1 MLKELILKE
10 FKDLVRDP
18 RIWIPFI
25 ISALV
30 LPLTGLIV
38 SGGMRESISGIATP
52 SNVLVSDLDDTQL
65 TRYVINNLNTT
76 GLVAKLEVVN
86 ISDMELLKDIAVSK
100 GYEVIIIITPDFT
113 NTILNNLRPNLTIV
127 DVVKSISFIPSLKSS
142 IFSSVINDLVGDYIL
157 KTRGV
162 DLTLDLVKQ
171 PVNTV
176 SLTYISTINQTVVGG
191 SRIFVQ
197 VSMTSILM
205 PIMFMIITITVLQMA
220 ATSTAIENEEKTLE
234 VLLTL
239 PISRFKILLGKLLG
253 SFAVALLGSLASIV
267 GFIIYILMFS
277 TVFQSMIPNTEGF
290 NITPIFN
297 LINLKGV
304 VFLIVS
310 LILSSFAM
318 AALGVTVGVLSSDV
332 RIASTISSPI
342 VMLVV
347 LPGYYVMFTDVGRLG
362 STLKYLLYMIPFTQ
376 PMIMAKEL
384 MFSSP
389 GESTILWLITS
400 LIFSLVLILLAS
412 QLLRF
417 EKLVRVQR
425 FVSRLRRRYT

>member
-1 MLKELILKE
+1 MLKELIHKE

-30 LPLTGLIV
+30 LPLTGLII
-38 SGGMRESISGIATP
+38 SSGMRESISGITTP
-52 SNVLVSDLDDTQL
+52 SNVLVSDLDNTQL
-65 TRYVINNLNTT
+65 TKYLINNLNIT

-86 ISDMELLKDIAVSK
+86 ISDMELLKDVAVSR
-100 GYEVIIIITPDFT
+100 GYEVIIILTSGLT
-113 NTILNNLRPNLTIV
+113 NTVLNSLRPNLTII
-127 DVVKSISFIPSLKSS
+127 DVVKSVSFIQSLKSS
-142 IFSSVINDLVGDYIL
+142 IFSSLISDLIGDYLL
-157 KTRGV
+157 KTHNV
-162 DLTLDLVKQ
+162 SLTLDLVKQ

-176 SLTYISTINQTVVGG
+176 SLTYIPTINQTVVGS

-239 PISRFKILLGKLLG
+239 PVSRFKILLGKLLG
-253 SFAVALLGSLASIV
+253 SFAVALLGSLASII

-277 TVFQSMIPNTEGF
+277 SILQSMTPTTEEFG
-290 NITPIFN
+290 ITSIFS
-297 LINLKGV
+297 LINFEGMV
-304 VFLIVS
+304 YLIVS
-310 LILSSFAM
+310 LVLSSFAM
-318 AALGVTVGVLSSDV
+318 AALGVTIGVLSSDV
-332 RIASTISSPI
+332 RIASTISSPV

-347 LPGYYVMFTDVGRLG
+347 LPGYYIMFTDVGRLD
-362 STLKYLLYMIPFTQ
+362 STLKYLLYVIPFTQ
-376 PMIMAKEL
+376 PMIMAKEI

-389 GESTILWLITS
+389 EGLTVLWLVTS
-400 LIFSLVLILLAS
+400 FMFSLVLILLTS

-425 FVSRLRRRYT
+425 FVSRLRRGYT

>member
-1 MLKELILKE
+1 
-10 FKDLVRDP
+10 
-18 RIWIPFI
+18 
-25 ISALV
+25 
-30 LPLTGLIV
+30 
-38 SGGMRESISGIATP
+38 
-52 SNVLVSDLDDTQL
+52 
-65 TRYVINNLNTT
+65 
-76 GLVAKLEVVN
+76 
-86 ISDMELLKDIAVSK
+86 
-100 GYEVIIIITPDFT
+100 
-113 NTILNNLRPNLTIV
+113 
-127 DVVKSISFIPSLKSS
+127 
-142 IFSSVINDLVGDYIL
+142 
-157 KTRGV
+157 
-162 DLTLDLVKQ
+162 
-171 PVNTV
+171 
-176 SLTYISTINQTVVGG
+176 
-191 SRIFVQ
+191 
-197 VSMTSILM
+197 VSMASILM

-277 TVFQSMIPNTEGF
+277 TVFQSMIPSTEGF

-297 LINLKGV
+297 LINFKSV
-304 VFLIVS
+304 AFLIVS

-332 RIASTISSPI
+332 RIASTVSSPI

-347 LPGYYVMFTDVGRLG
+347 LPGYYVMFADVGRLG

-389 GESTILWLITS
+389 GELTILWLITS
-400 LIFSLVLILLAS
+400 LIFSLVLILLTS

>member
-38 SGGMRESISGIATP
+38 SGGMRESISGIAIP
-52 SNVLVSDLDDTQL
+52 SNVLVSDLDNTQL

-113 NTILNNLRPNLTIV
+113 NTVLNNLRPNLTIV

-157 KTRGV
+157 KTHGV
-162 DLTLDLVKQ
+162 NLTLDLVKQ

-191 SRIFVQ
+191 SGIFVQ
-197 VSMTSILM
+197 VSMASILM

-277 TVFQSMIPNTEGF
+277 TVFQSMIPSTEGF

-297 LINLKGV
+297 LINFKSV
-304 VFLIVS
+304 AFLIVS

-332 RIASTISSPI
+332 RIASTVSSPI

-347 LPGYYVMFTDVGRLG
+347 LPGYYVMFADVGRLG

-389 GESTILWLITS
+389 GELTILWLITS
-400 LIFSLVLILLAS
+400 LIFSLVLILLTS

>member
-38 SGGMRESISGIATP
+38 SGGMRESISGIAIP

-65 TRYVINNLNTT
+65 TRYVINNLNIT

-100 GYEVIIIITPDFT
+100 GYEVIIIITPGFT
-113 NTILNNLRPNLTIV
+113 NTVLNNLRPNLTIV

-142 IFSSVINDLVGDYIL
+142 IFSSVMNDLVGDYIL
-157 KTRGV
+157 KTHGV
-162 DLTLDLVKQ
+162 NLTLDLVKQ

-191 SRIFVQ
+191 SGIFVQ

-277 TVFQSMIPNTEGF
+277 TVFQSMIPSTEGF

-297 LINLKGV
+297 LINLKSV
-304 VFLIVS
+304 VYLIVS

-347 LPGYYVMFTDVGRLG
+347 LPGYYVMFADVGRLG

-389 GESTILWLITS
+389 GELTILWLITS
-400 LIFSLVLILLAS
+400 LIFSLVLILLTS

>member
-38 SGGMRESISGIATP
+38 SSGMRESISRIAIP

-100 GYEVIIIITPDFT
+100 GYEVIIIITPGFT
-113 NTILNNLRPNLTIV
+113 NTVLNNLRPNLTIV

-157 KTRGV
+157 KTHGV
-162 DLTLDLVKQ
+162 NLTLDLVKQ

-191 SRIFVQ
+191 SGIFVQ
-197 VSMTSILM
+197 VSMASILM

-277 TVFQSMIPNTEGF
+277 TVFQSMIPSTEGF

-297 LINLKGV
+297 LINFKSV
-304 VFLIVS
+304 AFLIVS

-332 RIASTISSPI
+332 RIASTVSSPI

-347 LPGYYVMFTDVGRLG
+347 LPGYYVMFADVGRLG

-389 GESTILWLITS
+389 GELTILWLITS
-400 LIFSLVLILLAS
+400 LIFSLVLILLTS